1 MEIAGGYAK
10 VEEVF
15 HMIVN
20 FLEHFDYLADPR
32 QRILGTTVYCHFVD
46 QGGPKSN
53 G

>member
-10 VEEVF
+10 VEEAF

-32 QRILGTTVYCHFVD
+32 Q
-46 QGGPKSN
+46 
-53 G
+53 